1 MSHACCQPKSSSATG
16 IQLGRWS
23 WWRGPGRELGCV
35 LLGGALLVA
44 GYLVGHQG
52 GPQAL
57 RWSLL
62 LAAAVLTSLG
72 TFPEALQETLKLRVG
87 VDFLMFVAASGAAV
101 LGHPEEGAFLLFLF
115 GAGAAGEGLA
125 MGQARSAID
134 ALAKLAPPTALRLDD
149 AGATT
154 EVPVESLAIG
164 DRVLVRPF
172 DRLPMDG
179 TIEDGHSDIDQSAL
193 TGESVPVAR
202 GPGDEVFA
210 GTVNGGGK
218 LVLRATKAAGETML
232 AKVVKMVEE
241 AQAQRSPAQQMTD
254 KIEKFYV
261 PSVLGAALLIAVL
274 PPLFD
279 HSALHANHSYWQLFA
294 GHTDAVENDT
304 GWFYRAMAFLTAAS
318 PCALAIGV
326 PAATLCGIARAARLG
341 VLVKGGAHLE
351 TLGKL
356 KALCFDKTGTL
367 TEGRPVVV
375 AVRGEKCGPACNAVH
390 APGCVGSPEELLALA
405 AAIEQ
410 HANHPLA
417 DAIVAA
423 ARADAAA
430 AARLSGMS
438 AEKVE
443 QVPGQGIEGTV
454 GNRRVLIGRPPKGEG
469 WWTDAVEA
477 AQVDG
482 QTVVA
487 VSLDGSMAGLIGL
500 RDQPRADSAEAVR
513 NLRALGL
520 GPLTILSGDHARAA
534 AAVAAL
540 VGIDKVEAGLL
551 PQDKLD
557 RIAALSQSDGPV
569 GMVGDGVNDAPAL
582 ARADLGIAIGAMGTA
597 VAIETA
603 DIVLMGTDLKRLPR
617 AIALARQVRQIIIQ
631 NLVIAFGVMA
641 VVAPLGAL
649 GYADLGVAVILHEG
663 STVVVVLNALRLL
676 RAQRD

>member
-1 MSHACCQPKSSSATG
+1 MSHACRHSASSPGSATG
-16 IQLGRWS
+16 IQPGRWS
-23 WWRGPGRELGCV
+23 WWRGPGSELGCV
-35 LLGGALLVA
+35 LLGGLLLLA
-44 GYLVGHQG
+44 GFLTHQNG
-52 GPQAL
+52 GPEAL
-57 RWSLL
+57 RWFLL

-72 TFPEALQETLKLRVG
+72 TFPEAIRETLKLRLG
-87 VDFLMFVAASGAAV
+87 VDFLMFIAAVGAAL

-134 ALAKLAPPTALRLDD
+134 SLAKLAPSTALRLDD
-149 AGATT
+149 AGVAT
-154 EVPVESLAIG
+154 EVPVAEIVIG
-164 DRVLVRPF
+164 DRVLARPF

-179 TIEDGHSDIDQSAL
+179 TIEDGQSEIDQSAL

-202 GPGDEVFA
+202 SVGDEVFA

-232 AKVVKMVEE
+232 AKVVTMVEE
-241 AQAQRSPAQQMTD
+241 AQKESSPVQRMTD

-261 PSVLGAALLIAVL
+261 PAVLVAALLIAAL
-274 PPLFD
+274 PPLFIQ
-279 HSALHANHSYWQLFA
+279 SEAHSYWQLFA
-294 GHTDAVENDT
+294 GHIDAEGNDT

-351 TLGKL
+351 TLGRL

-375 AVRGEKCGPACNAVH
+375 AVRGEKCGITCAATHGADCLS
-390 APGCVGSPEELLALA
+390 APQELLALA
-405 AAIEQ
+405 AVIEQ

-417 DAIVAA
+417 DAIVKAA
-423 ARADAAA
+423 KADGAT
-430 AARLSGMS
+430 AARLQTLH
-438 AEKVE
+438 AT
-443 QVPGQGIEGTV
+443 QVAQVAGHGIQGQV
-454 GNRRVLIGRPPKGEG
+454 GGQAIAIGRPPKGGG
-469 WWTDAVEA
+469 WWTAAVQA
-477 AQVDG
+477 AQLDG

-487 VSLDGSMAGLIGL
+487 VSSNDSMIGLIGL
-500 RDQPRADSAEAVR
+500 RDQPRADSAQAVQA
-513 NLRALGL
+513 LRAMGVES
-520 GPLTILSGDHARAA
+520 LTILSGDHAQAA
-534 AAVAAL
+534 KSVGHQ
-540 VGIDKVEAGLL
+540 VGIDRVEADLL

-557 RIAALSQSDGPV
+557 RIAALSDSHGPV

-603 DIVLMGTDLKRLPR
+603 DIVLMGTDLKRLPQ
-617 AIALARQVRQIIIQ
+617 AIGLARWVRTVIKQ
-631 NLVIAFGVMA
+631 NLFIAFGVMA
-641 VVAPLGAL
+641 AVAPLGAL
-649 GYADLGVAVILHEG
+649 GYAELSVVVVLHEG
-663 STVVVVLNALRLL
+663 STVLVVLNALRLL
-676 RAQRD
+676 RK